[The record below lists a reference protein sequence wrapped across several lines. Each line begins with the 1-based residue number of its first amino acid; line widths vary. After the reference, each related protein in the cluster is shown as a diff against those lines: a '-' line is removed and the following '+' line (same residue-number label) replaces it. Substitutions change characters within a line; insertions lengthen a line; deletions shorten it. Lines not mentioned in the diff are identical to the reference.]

1 MDHGARQVGFVGS
14 DLITELNATNVV
26 SVFDTGLDQVRL
38 VAAAPEA
45 MLLGDAFELPNRHL
59 IIATEYVAL
68 TSAWIAAKGIDA
80 EVLHVS
86 GSTEVFP
93 PDDADMI
100 VDNTATGTT
109 LDANRLRI
117 VDVLCSSSTHLCVH
131 RSVLDNPAQKR
142 VVDNMILLLKSAL
155 EARNKVVLEFNVT
168 NEALESVVKFLPS
181 MKTPTIN
188 SLYGSQGGYA
198 VKVVVPRADVTQL
211 LPMIKAHGGSDI
223 LVSQLSQVVP

>member
-1 MDHGARQVGFVGS
+1 
-14 DLITELNATNVV
+14 VV
-26 SVFDTGLDQVRL
+26 SVFDTGLDPVRL
-38 VAAAPEA
+38 VAAAPEV
-45 MLLGDAFELPNRHL
+45 MLINKELPKRHL
-59 IIATEYVAL
+59 IIATEYVSL
-68 TSAWIAAKGIDA
+68 TSAWIAKRGLDA

-109 LDANRLRI
+109 LDANRLTI
-117 VDVLCSSSTHLCVH
+117 IDTLTSSSTHLCVH
-131 RSVLDNPAQKR
+131 RSVLDNPVQKR
-142 VVDNMILLLKSAL
+142 AVDNMILLLRSAL

-168 NEALESVVKFLPS
+168 AAALDSVVKFLPS

-188 SLYGSQGGYA
+188 SLFGPDGGFA
-198 VKVVVPRADVTQL
+198 VKVVVPRSDVPQL
-211 LPMIKAHGGSDI
+211 LPKIKASGGSDI

>member
-1 MDHGARQVGFVGS
+1 M
-14 DLITELNATNVV
+14 V
-26 SVFDTGLDQVRL
+26 SVFDTGLDPVRL

-45 MLLGDAFELPNRHL
+45 MLEQGQLPRRHL
-59 IIATEYVAL
+59 IVATEYVAL
-68 TSAWIAAKGIDA
+68 TSAWIARRGLDA

-109 LDANRLRI
+109 LDANRLTI
-117 VDVLCSSSTHLCVH
+117 VDTLCASSTHLCVH
-131 RSVLDNPAQKR
+131 RSVLDRPAQKR
-142 VVDNMILLLKSAL
+142 AVDNMILLLRSAL

-168 NEALESVVKFLPS
+168 AEALPAVVKFLPS

-188 SLYGSQGGYA
+188 SLFGDQGGFA
-198 VKVVVPRADVTQL
+198 VKVVVPRGEVPQL
-211 LPMIKAHGGSDI
+211 LPKIKASGGSDI